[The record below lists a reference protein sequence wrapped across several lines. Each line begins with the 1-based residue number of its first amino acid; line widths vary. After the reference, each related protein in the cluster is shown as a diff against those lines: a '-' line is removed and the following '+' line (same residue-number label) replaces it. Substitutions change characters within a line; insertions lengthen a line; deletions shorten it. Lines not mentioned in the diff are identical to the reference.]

1 MKYQLK
7 IRKDIKSER
16 RTGPG
21 PGQELDNYTFLPLI
35 AAGAIKL
42 LPLV

>member
-16 RTGPG
+16 WTGPG
-21 PGQELDNYTFLPLI
+21 KELDKYTFLPLI
-35 AAGAIKL
+35 AAGAVKL